1 MTDQNNQAREKH
13 TCVRTDTLI
22 IMNTDRFEM
31 IIQSAVRT
39 HWSFTYPLPCSKG
52 ICLHYGATSNA
63 IKKKI
68 QVSFDSCCTVH
79 QSCMLYKSTRVK

>member
-1 MTDQNNQAREKH
+1 MTDQNNQGREKH
-13 TCVRTDTLI
+13 TYVRTDTLI

-39 HWSFTYPLPCSKG
+39 HRSFTYPLPCSKG

-63 IKKKI
+63 IKKKFKFHLTL
-68 QVSFDSCCTVH
+68 VA
-79 QSCMLYKSTRVK
+79 LYTRAACFTSLLE